1 MSKKQSLKNIRD
13 NKKGSVKG
21 GKNNQNEEK
30 GRNGQAASSERERAK
45 SWARE
50 WFDAIL
56 FAFIAALIIR
66 TFFFE
71 AFRIPTP
78 SMENTLM
85 TGDFLV
91 VSKISY
97 GPRTPM
103 TVGIPFTS
111 VYLPG
116 LEFPWARMPGFTDVE
131 RYDIVVF
138 NYPIDIAS
146 ISRKTN
152 YIKRC
157 VGLPGD
163 ELKVDEKILY
173 VNGEQAP
180 QFKTVQKNYY
190 VEVQENIRLSPSKVK
205 NAGGE
210 IINSNSPGTYR
221 INMPKTTAEKMRQ
234 WSEVVTVQLAIL
246 PEQYNEFRN
255 SRYTFS
261 SDFNNPD
268 HIPKL
273 TVPYKGQEV
282 KLNADNWNLYRN
294 IIVRYENNDV
304 QRNDGEFIIN
314 GEETNTYTIKKD
326 YYFMMGDNRDNSQD
340 SRFWGFVPHDH
351 VVGKAS
357 MIYFS
362 WNHERML
369 PRFGRMFNLI
379 H

>member
-1 MSKKQSLKNIRD
+1 MGKKQSLKDVRD
-13 NKKGSVKG
+13 EKKGKVAG
-21 GKNNQNEEK
+21 ANNQQDGNQK
-30 GRNGQAASSERERAK
+30 KDSSEREKAK

-78 SMENTLM
+78 SMEKTLL

-91 VSKISY
+91 VSKIAY

-103 TVGIPFTS
+103 TIGIPFTNA
-111 VYLPG
+111 YLPG
-116 LEFPWARMPGFTDVE
+116 LELPWARLPGFTDVE

-163 ELKVDEKILY
+163 DLRIDDKVVY

-180 QFKTVQKNYY
+180 QFKTVQKSYE
-190 VEVQENIRLSPSKVK
+190 VEVRENIRLSPSKVR
-205 NAGGE
+205 NAGGR
-210 IINSNSPGTYR
+210 IINSQSQNIYR
-221 INMPKTTAEKMRQ
+221 INMPQATAEQMRG
-234 WSEVVTVQLAIL
+234 WSEVRNVQLAIL

-261 SDFNNPD
+261 SDFNNAD
-268 HIPKL
+268 HMPQI
-273 TVPYKGQEV
+273 TVPYQGQEV
-282 KLNADNWNLYRN
+282 TLTPENWHLYRN
-294 IIVRYENNDV
+294 IIARYENNDA
-304 QRNDGEFIIN
+304 RLEDGEIIIN

-340 SRFWGFVPHDH
+340 SRFWGFVPDDH
-351 VVGKAS
+351 IVGKAS